1 MKLHELTIEQ
11 AGRLLADKEISSV
24 ELTRAVL
31 DRIDAVDN
39 QVAAYLTVDT
49 DGAMIQAEAADR
61 RLANGDAQALTG
73 IPLGIKDLICTKGLR
88 TTCASKV
95 LENFVPPYDATVITR
110 LKAAGAVI
118 VGKLNMDEFAMGS
131 TTEHSGFQV
140 TRNPWHLDRIP
151 GGSSGGSAA
160 AVAADMCLGALGSD
174 TGGSI
179 RQPASHC
186 GVVGIKPTYGR
197 VSRFG
202 LVAFASSLDQIGP
215 LGKTVT
221 DCAILLDAIAGH
233 DANDSTSVPEPVP
246 VFSDLAEGDLAGVVI
261 GIPKEYSAAEGLDP
275 EVGAAVAQAVDIIES
290 LGARCIDVSLPHTE
304 HAVAAYYVI
313 APSEASSNLAR
324 YDGVKYG
331 LRDKAST
338 DLLQMYRGTRSQ
350 GFGPE
355 VQRRIILGTYALS
368 AGYYDAYYG
377 KASQIRT
384 LIKNDFQ
391 NAFTSCDAII
401 SPVAPTPAY
410 PIGAT
415 LDDPLTMYLSDIF
428 TLSANLAGIPGIS
441 VPCGFSGDGLPIGLQ
456 IMGRHFNE
464 SILFR
469 IARQFEK
476 TVAINHQ
483 KPPLT

>member
-11 AGRLLADKEISSV
+11 ASDLLKNKEIASV

-31 DRIDAVDN
+31 DRIEAVDGK
-39 QVAAYLTVDT
+39 VGAYLTVDA
-49 DGAMIQAEAADR
+49 DGAMAQAEAADN
-61 RLANGDAQALTG
+61 RLDKGDTAPLTG

-88 TTCASKV
+88 TTCASKI
-95 LENFVPPYDATVITR
+95 LENFIPPYDATVISR
-110 LKAAGAVI
+110 LKNAGAVI

-140 TRNPWHLDRIP
+140 TRNPWNLDRIP
-151 GGSSGGSAA
+151 GGSSGGAAA

-215 LGKTVT
+215 LGKSVA
-221 DCAILLDAIAGH
+221 DCAIMLDAIAGH
-233 DANDSTSVPEPVP
+233 DPNDSTSVPKAVP
-246 VFSDLAEGDLAGVVI
+246 VYSDIDVDGLSGVIV
-261 GIPKEYSAAEGLDP
+261 GIPIEYSSAPGLDP
-275 EVGAAVAQAVDIIES
+275 QVGAAVKQAVKTIES
-290 LGARCIDVSLPHTE
+290 LGAKCIDVSLPHTDY
-304 HAVAAYYVI
+304 AVAAYYVI

-331 LRDKAST
+331 FRDKAQT
-338 DLLQMYRGTRSQ
+338 DLLQMYCSTRSQ

-391 NAFTSCDAII
+391 TAFASCDAIV

-410 PIGAT
+410 PIGET

-441 VPCGFSGDGLPIGLQ
+441 VPCGFSDDGLPIGLQ

-464 SILFR
+464 PMLFQ
-469 IARQFEK
+469 IARHFEQAANIK
-476 TVAINHQ
+476 DK
-483 KPPLT
+483 KPSL